1 MRLVTFEGRKYFVEY
16 VRNTGPN
23 MFACDAYKQ
32 PAAGQWKRDLRKSR
46 PVRDKLKLDTL
57 ARLVLG
63 IDERGQPLQC
73 QITKG

>member
-1 MRLVTFEGRKYFVEY
+1 MRLVTFEGRKYFVEF

-32 PAAGQWKRDLRKSR
+32 PAAGKWVRKLRKQN
-46 PVRDKLKLDTL
+46 PVKDKLKLDTL

-63 IDERGQPLQC
+63 INERGQPLTC
-73 QITKG
+73 QKTKG